1 MPYKFT
7 LALLCI
13 FTPFTSAQSQKV
25 TLITHWIPQA
35 QFAGYYMAYEKG
47 FFSKYGLDVTI
58 KNIDVDKPNEE
69 ELTKG
74 NAEFITSFLSTA
86 IMLSDQYDLVNIG
99 QTSRKSALV
108 FVAKAKSGIKSI
120 NQLKGKKIGIWAA
133 GFQEIPRAF
142 IAGYDLNVK
151 FVPIRSTINLFIEGG
166 VDLMTVMW
174 YNEYNSIINAGID
187 EEDMSAF
194 FFSDY
199 GMDVPEDG
207 IYTTRKFHKENKTV
221 CENFVKA
228 VMEGWNYAKENRK
241 ETLDNVIK
249 RMKEARIPANYSH
262 QSWMLDKVLKL
273 IFPEGMSN
281 NGKLKKSEFDFT
293 YKILKDSGYVKKTL
307 TYEEFIGQ

>member
-1 MPYKFT
+1 MSYKI
-7 LALLCI
+7 ALIFLCI
-13 FTPFTSAQSQKV
+13 FLHEIIGQSQKV
-25 TLITHWIPQA
+25 TLITHWLPQA

-47 FFSKYGLDVTI
+47 FFRKYGLDVTI

-86 IMLSDQYDLVNIG
+86 IMLTDKYDLVNIG
-99 QTSRKSALV
+99 QTSRRSALV

-120 NQLKGKKIGIWAA
+120 NQIEGKKIGIWAA
-133 GFQEIPRAF
+133 GFQELPRAF
-142 IAGYDLNVK
+142 IKKYDLKAK
-151 FVPIRSTINLFIEGG
+151 FIPIRSTINLFIEGG
-166 VDLMTVMW
+166 IDLMTVMW
-174 YNEYNSIINAGID
+174 YNEYISIINSGID
-187 EEDMSAF
+187 EEDMTAF

-207 IYTTRKFHKENKTV
+207 IYTTREFYKNNKSV

-228 VMEGWNYAKENRK
+228 VMEGWNYARDNRK
-241 ETLDNVIK
+241 ETLDNVIT

-262 QSWMLDKVLKL
+262 QSWMLDKILKV
-273 IFPEGMSN
+273 IFADGMSN

-293 YKILKDSGYVKKTL
+293 YKIMKQSGYVRKEL